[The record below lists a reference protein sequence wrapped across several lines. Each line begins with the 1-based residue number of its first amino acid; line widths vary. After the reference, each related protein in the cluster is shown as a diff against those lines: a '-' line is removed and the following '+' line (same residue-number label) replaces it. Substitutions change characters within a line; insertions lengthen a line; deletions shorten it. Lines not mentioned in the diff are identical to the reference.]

1 MQFLFLRAQNLGI
14 YLEVSDSSELHKIF
28 SIFDHNYRLIEI
40 QRGQADIFFETKVF
54 QLYFL
59 GLKFETKKILKNL
72 IKLRNMIN
80 YPAKGAGKTY

>member
-1 MQFLFLRAQNLGI
+1 MGI

-40 QRGQADIFFETKVF
+40 QRGQADIFFETKGLSQSTCTVF
-54 QLYFL
+54 
-59 GLKFETKKILKNL
+59 GLKFETKKNLKNL